1 MADLIC
7 VMGESGSGKT
17 TSLRNLDPASTL
29 IIDADKKGLSW
40 RGWRA
45 RYNAEARNYL
55 KSDEPSVVLKCLR
68 AVDGDADYTHVKTVV
83 VDTLNGLMVGDEY
96 RNRSKPGYDK
106 WADLAWSVW
115 GVLDY
120 ALTMRDDLAV
130 VFTAH
135 AQTERDDTGALF
147 TRVKTSGRKLDKLV
161 VESKFPTVLLAKNDG
176 GRFVFESRAP
186 NTTAKAPLGLFETP
200 TVPNDVAAVIEA
212 LMAYNNEE
220 GRFNATA

>member
-29 IIDADKKGLSW
+29 IIDADLKGLSW

-55 KSDEPSVVLKCLR
+55 KTDDAAVVLKCLR
-68 AVDGDADYTHVKTVV
+68 AVESDPDFAHVKTVA

-96 RNRSKPGYDK
+96 RKRGTPGFDK

-115 GVLDY
+115 GVIGY

-135 AQTERDDTGALF
+135 SQTEYSDTGALF
-147 TRVKTSGRKLDKLV
+147 TRVKTSGKKLDKLV
-161 VESKFPTVLLAKNDG
+161 IESRFPTVLLAKNDG
-176 GRFVFESRAP
+176 GRYVFETRAP
-186 NTTAKAPLGLFETP
+186 NTTAKAPFGLYDEP
-200 TVPNDVAAVIEA
+200 TIPNDICKVIDDVRGYSCES
-212 LMAYNNEE
+212 
-220 GRFNATA
+220 